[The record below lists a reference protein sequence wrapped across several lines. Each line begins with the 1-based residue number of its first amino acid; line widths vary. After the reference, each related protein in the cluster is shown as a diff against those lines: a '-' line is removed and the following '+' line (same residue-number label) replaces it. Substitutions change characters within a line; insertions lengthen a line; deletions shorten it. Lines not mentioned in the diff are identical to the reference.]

1 MSDNKNDR
9 YIQQMT
15 RVRNVSQA
23 ASLATKRS
31 QGKAPDTVLHSAWII
46 SIEPNKSALRSGNSN
61 KGTMEKIHRY
71 PNR

>member
-23 ASLATKRS
+23 ASLAAKRS
-31 QGKAPDTVLHSAWII
+31 QGKAPDTVLYSARII
-46 SIEPNKSALRSGNSN
+46 SIEPNKSALRSGNSS
-61 KGTMEKIHRY
+61 KGTKKKTHRY